1 MLERQSSQNIF
12 PQFADIVAKTE
23 CPRYLITMDT
33 GIGDAIAIGLSAL
46 DQIIRNDPAAY
57 GNIDVLCNPL
67 QAEIFAYDPRIN
79 NILATDIT
87 FFPSLE
93 PATWLKTF
101 FLDNE
106 RASIVH
112 LLQERHYKG
121 VFPSIVAPGLYLR
134 LHSHI
139 MLPNILK
146 LMKDLLTQHHPA
158 NVSLRTVA
166 RQMVNRAFGK
176 KIPDAALEE
185 EEMLLY
191 ISSAQVRKAMMTVA
205 MLKRANIDH
214 ADSHLLVVAPDSA
227 SSVTRPPTQLLAPA
241 LTDALKQCPN
251 LIVCIL
257 PSYTDITASENLH
270 SSLAPYFDDRIFLLP
285 AKPRA
290 NLLETAAFLDQSDIL
305 ITGDTG
311 VMHVAAATKQLK
323 PGDNIRFRPR
333 NLAKIIAIF
342 GGTNPDYYGYKKRA
356 INVGTGRKEQMA
368 FRPGFSKEAYHM
380 HGRNLFDH
388 IAPQEI
394 TEAIISIILTKTK
407 KNV

>member
-1 MLERQSSQNIF
+1 
-12 PQFADIVAKTE
+12 
-23 CPRYLITMDT
+23 
-33 GIGDAIAIGLSAL
+33 
-46 DQIIRNDPAAY
+46 
-57 GNIDVLCNPL
+57 
-67 QAEIFAYDPRIN
+67 
-79 NILATDIT
+79 
-87 FFPSLE
+87 
-93 PATWLKTF
+93 
-101 FLDNE
+101 
-106 RASIVH
+106 
-112 LLQERHYKG
+112 
-121 VFPSIVAPGLYLR
+121 
-134 LHSHI
+134 
-139 MLPNILK
+139 MLPNLSK
-146 LMKDLLTQHHPA
+146 LIKDFLTQHHPA

-166 RQMVNRAFGK
+166 RQMVNHAFGK

-185 EEMLLY
+185 EEALLY
-191 ISSAQVRKAMMTVA
+191 ISPAQVRKAMMTIA
-205 MLKRANIDH
+205 MIKETNIDN

-227 SSVTRPPTQLLAPA
+227 SSLTRPPTQLLAPA
-241 LTDALKQCPN
+241 LADALKQCPN

-257 PSYTDITASENLH
+257 PAYTDIAASENLH

-311 VMHVAAATKQLK
+311 VMHMAAAAKRLP
-323 PGDNIRFRPR
+323 PGENIRFRPR
-333 NLAKIIAIF
+333 NLTKIIAIF

-368 FRPGFSKEAYHM
+368 FRPGFSKEAYNT

-407 KNV
+407 QIG